1 MKYVGD
7 TVWILV
13 GLAVSTLGLMLVVNF
28 RDLAT
33 RLVTYA
39 RTHSPSSRGFPT
51 APGGIALILV
61 GALITVLAIA
71 KFVLGR

>member
-1 MKYVGD
+1 MRYLGD
-7 TVWILV
+7 LVLIVV

-33 RLVTYA
+33 RLVDYG

-51 APGGIALILV
+51 LPGGIALILIGLLIV
-61 GALITVLAIA
+61 ALTFTKLA
-71 KFVLGR
+71 LRR